1 MSCDIMAVKRRL
13 TAVYPFFGSMAA
25 GAGYIE
31 TEGTGKV
38 SNDGMN
44 ILYDP
49 EYMAGLSDGQQM
61 SVLAHELCH
70 IAFRHASR
78 GAGKDPAIWDDATA
92 AVINQMLKRDGLEL
106 IPSWIDYPEAIG
118 YDAEQYYEILLSGK
132 PAVKIPQAETVKKE
146 RDPIREM
153 MTTKLRKI
161 LMMRLR
167 RMIRNSCRK
176 KLRVKAPRTMKKLWW
191 KAKSRIPG
199 MQSDRMKELW
209 RNRNRLHL

>member
-78 GAGKDPAIWDDATA
+78 GAGKDPAIWDDATD

-118 YDAEQYYEILLSGK
+118 YDAEQYY
-132 PAVKIPQAETVKKE
+132 
-146 RDPIREM
+146 
-153 MTTKLRKI
+153 
-161 LMMRLR
+161 
-167 RMIRNSCRK
+167 
-176 KLRVKAPRTMKKLWW
+176 
-191 KAKSRIPG
+191 
-199 MQSDRMKELW
+199 
-209 RNRNRLHL
+209 